1 MPEGRRLDPVRVAI
15 VILHLTGLSEG
26 DFTGSPA
33 GAFAG
38 SRFAKLTPEAADML
52 VKQGIEA
59 PEASAKQIRIPD
71 AAPFCFVPRAVILF
85 VGWPLNVC

>member
-1 MPEGRRLDPVRVAI
+1 
-15 VILHLTGLSEG
+15 LSEG

-52 VKQGIEA
+52 VKQGIDA
-59 PEASAKQIRIPD
+59 LKSKLIRLPSPTRG
-71 AAPFCFVPRAVILF
+71 A
-85 VGWPLNVC
+85 

>member
-1 MPEGRRLDPVRVAI
+1 M
-15 VILHLTGLSEG
+15 SEG

-52 VKQGIEA
+52 VKQGI
-59 PEASAKQIRIPD
+59 D
-71 AAPFCFVPRAVILF
+71 ALKSK
-85 VGWPLNVC
+85 LN